1 MRRLFFI
8 MTLLPL
14 CGGRIDVQSIYT
26 HVQQD
31 GVRLSQLGTAAF
43 DVSRDSH
50 PTVEFIDGKAVM
62 TIAGNTVATLPMSN
76 GGELVVAHETDVE
89 ASQLNRVTKAPSEKM
104 PFATIFSPFQLTIP
118 SGCEVFA
125 PAFDANS
132 MQLYLGAEQM
142 VEAGQTVPSETA
154 LTIHGTSPVKFIISS
169 GAPTCTPASALR
181 MTPHRAA
188 TDTAAR
194 WPLILNA
201 LAFLRQSS

>member
-1 MRRLFFI
+1 

-14 CGGRIDVQSIYT
+14 CGGSIDAQSIYT

-118 SGCEVFA
+118 YGHSF
-125 PAFDANS
+125 S
-132 MQLYLGAEQM
+132 MRL
-142 VEAGQTVPSETA
+142 P
-154 LTIHGTSPVKFIISS
+154 F
-169 GAPTCTPASALR
+169 
-181 MTPHRAA
+181 
-188 TDTAAR
+188 
-194 WPLILNA
+194 
-201 LAFLRQSS
+201 